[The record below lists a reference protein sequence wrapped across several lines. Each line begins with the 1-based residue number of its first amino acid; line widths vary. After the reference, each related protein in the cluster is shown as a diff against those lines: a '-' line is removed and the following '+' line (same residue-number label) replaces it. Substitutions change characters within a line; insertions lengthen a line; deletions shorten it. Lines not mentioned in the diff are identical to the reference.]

1 MATLL
6 SVLAVDADSVR
17 TGALVAIVVVVLLG
31 ALAVKM
37 FVNTVVRIITVAVVV
52 GLGGAI
58 WTQRE
63 ELADCVDKAQDL
75 AEVSVQ
81 DVARGSIS
89 CTFFGVTVDVPLP
102 VGVN

>member
-6 SVLAVDADSVR
+6 SVLAVEADSVR

-52 GLGGAI
+52 ALGAAI
-58 WTQRE
+58 WSQRE
-63 ELADCVDKAQDL
+63 ELADCADKAQDVGEL
-75 AEVSVQ
+75 SVE
-81 DVARGSIS
+81 DITRGSIS